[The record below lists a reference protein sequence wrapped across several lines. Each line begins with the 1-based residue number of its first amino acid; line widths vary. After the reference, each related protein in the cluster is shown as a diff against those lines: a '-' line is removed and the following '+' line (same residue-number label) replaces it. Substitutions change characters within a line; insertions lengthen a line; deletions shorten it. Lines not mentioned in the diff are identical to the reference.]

1 MESFITHTE
10 KYKIKKTL
18 IFTSDPL
25 NVIKLYK
32 KVMFSENGDILHLKL
47 NKKNCL
53 VEIQIKAKQQLVLA
67 QCEHEKD

>member
-1 MESFITHTE
+1 MAFAVVRFKVKTWLKYKMESFITHTE

-47 NKKNCL
+47 NKK
-53 VEIQIKAKQQLVLA
+53 IVL
-67 QCEHEKD
+67 